1 MRSAASV
8 ERARLEFFAGVLAKY
23 CGDGFRS
30 VLDVGAGDGWV
41 AAQLLGRF
49 AATDRVVCWDANY
62 TADDL
67 AARVPPRVL
76 RTVDPPEG
84 SFDVVLALDVVEHV
98 EHDARFLDDLVV
110 PRIAPG
116 GALLV
121 SVPAHPS
128 LYSRHDAALGHYRR
142 YRPADIST
150 LVGARV
156 DVVAEGPLFASLLPA
171 RTFEVATERFRT
183 ASADARP
190 EGVGSWTHGAL
201 VTSVFTR
208 ALVVDGAF
216 SRLATCNGSGGAR
229 WCGAGLSYWVLGRRR
244 A

>member
-1 MRSAASV
+1 M
-8 ERARLEFFAGVLAKY
+8 
-23 CGDGFRS
+23 
-30 VLDVGAGDGWV
+30 
-41 AAQLLGRF
+41 LGRELHGG
-49 AATDRVVCWDANY
+49 RP
-62 TADDL
+62 
-67 AARVPPRVL
+67 RRPVPPRVL

-171 RTFEVATERFRT
+171 PRSKWQPSASGRRLRMHGPRGWVHGRT
-183 ASADARP
+183 A
-190 EGVGSWTHGAL
+190 
-201 VTSVFTR
+201 
-208 ALVVDGAF
+208 
-216 SRLATCNGSGGAR
+216 R
-229 WCGAGLSYWVLGRRR
+229 W
-244 A
+244 